1 MSYSKFIFPVLLSI
15 LTLSCSDSN
24 KTGNKEVS
32 TPAAA
37 PSSIGDGNLKIAYVN
52 TDSLFE
58 KYDLLKD
65 LENQFI
71 EEKLVME
78 NQFRTEVERFE
89 KDYRDA
95 EAGAPSLSES
105 ELQILGMKLQQREQ
119 ELMAKKQSMESQ
131 LATSEA
137 DKNDKLFDELKVF
150 LDEYA
155 KSNGYHMIYGYNG
168 FGNVLY
174 MDAQFDI
181 TNIVVDSLN
190 RAYGKTLEGETA
202 SE

>member
-1 MSYSKFIFPVLLSI
+1 MSNSKLLLPLFLSLIIFGCDE
-15 LTLSCSDSN
+15 T
-24 KTGNKEVS
+24 KTSENAEV
-32 TPAAA
+32 AA
-37 PSSIGDGNLKIAYVN
+37 PSVSTASIGDGNLKIAYVN

-58 KYDLLKD
+58 KYDLLND

-78 NQFRTEVERFE
+78 NKFRVEVERFE

-95 EAGAPSLSES
+95 EAGAPGLTE
-105 ELQILGMKLQQREQ
+105 EQLQILGMKLQQRKQ
-119 ELMAKKQSMESQ
+119 ELMAKEQSMEAQ

-137 DKNDKLFDELKVF
+137 DKYDKFYDELQAF
-150 LDEYA
+150 LGEYA
-155 KSNGYHMIYGYNG
+155 KAEGFHMIYGYNG

-181 TNIVVDSLN
+181 TNTVVDSLN
-190 RAYGKTLEGETA
+190 RAYNKTLEVETA
-202 SE
+202 GE